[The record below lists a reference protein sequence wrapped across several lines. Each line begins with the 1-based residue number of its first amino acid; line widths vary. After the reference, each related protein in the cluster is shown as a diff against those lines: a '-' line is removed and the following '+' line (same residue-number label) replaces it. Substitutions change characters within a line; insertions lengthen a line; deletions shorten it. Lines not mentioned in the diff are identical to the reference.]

1 MAQKNKCLS
10 CNSNYL
16 TDDFYFYAG
25 VLIAMSLVHGGPGPK
40 CFGQPLYD
48 AVTKGVMHDAM
59 TKGVMF

>member
-1 MAQKNKCLS
+1 MDGKFSVILWHRKINVC
-10 CNSNYL
+10 
-16 TDDFYFYAG
+16 
-25 VLIAMSLVHGGPGPK
+25 IAMSLVHGGPGPK